1 MKKIYLAG
9 LVALLGLA
17 SCGDSSNSDAL
28 NSQLTDSEGIKEA
41 ALSFGEGGATDGN
54 EYFNG
59 LVAAVVA
66 VDVKFGEIDRLDEMD
81 ASEDKIKAGIDSTL
95 KKIEEG
101 RAAIELYKDKSW
113 PKRAEFHT
121 LTVEWF
127 ATIENIVKTNLTP
140 LTAAMAKPA
149 EEMTDAESDLY
160 DAYIVA
166 LDTYL
171 EVDNRWVEFQYEYA
185 AANNFTIEGTI
196 DEEALINE
204 ELGQ

>member
-28 NSQLTDSEGIKEA
+28 TGQLTDSEGIQEA

-81 ASEDKIKAGIDSTL
+81 SSEDKIKAGIDSTL

-101 RAAIELYKDKSW
+101 RAAIELYKDKTW

-121 LTVEWF
+121 LTLEWF
-127 ATIENIVKTNLTP
+127 AAVENIVKTNVTP
-140 LTAAMAKPA
+140 LVAAMAKPA
-149 EEMTDAESDLY
+149 EEMTDAESTQY
-160 DAYIVA
+160 DAYIAA
-166 LDTYL
+166 LETYY
-171 EVDNRWVEFQYEYA
+171 EVDGRWVAFQYDYA
-185 AANNFTIEGTI
+185 AANGFTIEGTI
-196 DEEALINE
+196 DEEAIMDE
-204 ELGQ
+204 ELAH